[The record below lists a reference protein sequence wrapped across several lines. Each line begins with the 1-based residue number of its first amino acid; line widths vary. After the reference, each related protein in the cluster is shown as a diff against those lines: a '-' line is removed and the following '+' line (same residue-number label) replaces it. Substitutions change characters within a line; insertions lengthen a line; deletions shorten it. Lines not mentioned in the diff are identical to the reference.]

1 LNKNKH
7 SESRRYK
14 NAHYNYSSEA
24 YKYYPLETESDYI
37 PQKRKRR
44 LRRKVNESTKKRTI
58 FKRATKTNLANQ
70 FKTGFAIVMIFAF
83 SLTLLFSFASTT
95 AKREEM
101 NTLTSNLKQLT
112 EANSNLQS
120 ELQKNIDLD
129 EIAKVASA
137 RLGMQKPAS
146 HQIVYINVP
155 KQSYTVQYDITE
167 DTQEKKELASKF
179 FIVDFFKKVLD
190 NLKPKMPK

>member
-1 LNKNKH
+1 LNKKKY

-14 NAHYNYSSEA
+14 NARYNYSSEA
-24 YKYYPLETESDYI
+24 YKYYPLETETDYI

-44 LRRKVNESTKKRTI
+44 LRRKANENTKKRTV

-70 FKTGFAIVMIFAF
+70 FKTGFAIVVIFAF

-101 NTLTSNLKQLT
+101 NNLISDLKQLT
-112 EANSNLQS
+112 ETNSNLQS

-129 EIAKVASA
+129 EIAKVASTK
-137 RLGMQKPAS
+137 LGMQKPAS

-155 KQSYTVQYDITE
+155 KQNYTVQYDTTE
-167 DTQEKKELASKF
+167 DIQEEKGLASKF
-179 FIVDFFKKVLD
+179 FIVDLFKKVLD
-190 NLKPKMPK
+190 NLKPRIPK